1 MTRIAID
8 NHWQCHGSSLL
19 ALFCDKGNAV
29 KRDKRGTTQDSVMA
43 CTIDRGGA
51 RFYQRSVLSTRNREI
66 AMRWRKEMTHSTVYN
81 SS

>member
-29 KRDKRGTTQDSVMA
+29 KRHRRGLAQDSVMT
-43 CTIDRGGA
+43 CTIERRYRATPCQSICLILAQSGGSHAVAQKVASRGG
-51 RFYQRSVLSTRNREI
+51 L
-66 AMRWRKEMTHSTVYN
+66 
-81 SS
+81 